1 MESIIELVYYWINKK
16 KCIHEQGFCFSP
28 EYNISMLKLED
39 ESYELRISRKK
50 GNNVFSSDVI
60 SNITVLVGD
69 NGAGKTTLL
78 KEVWMLNCYQ
88 FKNEYSEEYQQFNKN
103 KNEKNKNLII
113 LKKEDGQL
121 YLYTNIYQ
129 KNIQIQGEII
139 KSIFYLSDYPDIS
152 SEFIRTS
159 AEYYG
164 FTKIYIS
171 NSCFD
176 DINGM
181 GTNR

>member
-1 MESIIELVYYWINKK
+1 M
-16 KCIHEQGFCFSP
+16 
-28 EYNISMLKLED
+28 
-39 ESYELRISRKK
+39 
-50 GNNVFSSDVI
+50 
-60 SNITVLVGD
+60 
-69 NGAGKTTLL
+69 
-78 KEVWMLNCYQ
+78 
-88 FKNEYSEEYQQFNKN
+88 
-103 KNEKNKNLII
+103 II